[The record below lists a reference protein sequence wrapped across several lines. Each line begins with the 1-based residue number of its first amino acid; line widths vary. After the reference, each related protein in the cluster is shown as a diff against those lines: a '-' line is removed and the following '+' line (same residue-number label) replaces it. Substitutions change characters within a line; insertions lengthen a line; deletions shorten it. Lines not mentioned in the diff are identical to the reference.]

1 MTAPR
6 HLWSGDW
13 QDESSAHAEDLA
25 ARRANTHAPAEPK
38 PEPEPRPEPR
48 RTEPAAPRPREPG
61 PARDRRPLRERLAAV
76 RTWPRPGLSVALLA
90 VFLTLLIAGG
100 AYAVISGSHQT
111 GKPQAV
117 AASNGTEPWL
127 GVELAS
133 APVRG
138 ALVAKVVPGS
148 PAARAGI
155 RPGDLI
161 TQHDTQPIEA
171 GATLV
176 AAISGLQPGDTV
188 DIQLQRGA
196 SEYTVHAQL
205 AGRPVGT
212 P

>member
-25 ARRANTHAPAEPK
+25 ARRATNQPQ
-38 PEPEPRPEPR
+38 PEPEPEAEAP
-48 RTEPAAPRPREPG
+48 TEPAVPRPRE
-61 PARDRRPLRERLAAV
+61 RRPSKNRRALRERLAAM
-76 RTWPRPGLSVALLA
+76 RAWPRGPLRVALLA
-90 VFLTLLIAGG
+90 AFLTLVVAGG
-100 AYAVISGSHQT
+100 AYAVISDSNQT
-111 GKPQAV
+111 KNPPAV
-117 AASNGTEPWL
+117 AAGNATEPWL
-127 GVELAS
+127 GVELAN

-148 PAARAGI
+148 PAAKAGI

-161 TQHDTQPIEA
+161 TQLDTQPIEA

-196 SEYTVHAQL
+196 SQYTVDAQL

>member
-25 ARRANTHAPAEPK
+25 ARRANARPPADPE
-38 PEPEPRPEPR
+38 PEPEPRPEP
-48 RTEPAAPRPREPG
+48 AIRPRQERR
-61 PARDRRPLRERLAAV
+61 ASETRHRLRDRLATVRTRRRPPLRV
-76 RTWPRPGLSVALLA
+76 VLLA
-90 VFLTLLIAGG
+90 TLLTLLIAGA
-100 AYAVISGSHQT
+100 AYAVISNSSQT
-111 GKPQAV
+111 SKPQPV
-117 AASNGTEPWL
+117 AASNGAEPWL

-148 PAARAGI
+148 PAAKAGI

-161 TQHDTQPIEA
+161 TQLDTQPIEA
-171 GATLV
+171 SATLV
-176 AAISGLQPGDTV
+176 AAISGLQPGDPV
-188 DIQLQRGA
+188 DVQLQRGA
-196 SEYTVHAQL
+196 SQL
-205 AGRPVGT
+205 TIHVKLSSRPAGT

>member
-1 MTAPR
+1 M
-6 HLWSGDW
+6 
-13 QDESSAHAEDLA
+13 
-25 ARRANTHAPAEPK
+25 
-38 PEPEPRPEPR
+38 
-48 RTEPAAPRPREPG
+48 
-61 PARDRRPLRERLAAV
+61 
-76 RTWPRPGLSVALLA
+76 LA

-100 AYAVISGSHQT
+100 AYAVISGSNRT
-111 GKPQAV
+111 NKPQPV
-117 AASNGTEPWL
+117 AANNGTEPWL

-161 TQHDTQPIEA
+161 TQLDTQPIEA

-205 AGRPVGT
+205 AGHPVGT